1 MEMISRNEIT
11 ATQLA
16 RKLTEYLNRVA
27 YRGESFVIMRG
38 KKPVAEL
45 KPLRAAGTM
54 VDLVELS
61 KARSSIDS
69 DEREAFARD
78 LEEVQRLGN
87 EPLVSPWDEP

>member
-1 MEMISRNEIT
+1 METETKNEIT

-16 RKLTEYLNRVA
+16 RKLAEYLNRVA

-45 KPLRAAGTM
+45 KPLRTVGTLA
-54 VDLVELS
+54 DLVELF
-61 KARSSIDS
+61 KTRARVDP